1 VASSCDYTHYSVQ
14 LLLLLLLLRRL
25 LHGASSTVSVRASR
39 RRYTNRAGRGQFSSR
54 SFAVRI
60 GSFSELLQRTV
71 RPTVLLPA
79 SQNSK

>member
-1 VASSCDYTHYSVQ
+1 LRLHTHYSSATAAAAAAATT
-14 LLLLLLLLRRL
+14 
-25 LHGASSTVSVRASR
+25 GASSSVSIRASR